1 MAANTA
7 DFTNKSFAL
16 DLGNI
21 RSSLVRMEDSIIFSL
36 IERAQYH
43 VNCSVYSPDSPDLG
57 AFRVHQ
63 LKAAGSNGCF
73 ADWFLYQTECLQA
86 QARRYQHPTEYSFFS
101 PLPEPIMEF
110 NRKRSFSETETDVL
124 APVPQEALINKKLL
138 DVYRTKI
145 VPAFCEAGEDKD
157 IGSTAV
163 QDAHCLQLMSTR
175 IYFGLFVA
183 ESKFQSEKERATAL
197 IKARDVDGLMRFITK
212 EDVEKR
218 NIERV
223 ILKTRTFAQNITSA
237 HSEAPGNTTYKVDAE
252 KVGDVFRDYLM
263 PLTKDVEVAYLLAR
277 LA

>member
-1 MAANTA
+1 
-7 DFTNKSFAL
+7 
-16 DLGNI
+16 
-21 RSSLVRMEDSIIFSL
+21 MEDSIIFSL

-43 VNCSVYSPDSPDLG
+43 VNCSVYAPDSQNLG
-57 AFRVHQ
+57 EFRLHQ
-63 LKAAGSNGCF
+63 LKAAGSNGCYG
-73 ADWFLYQTECLQA
+73 DWFLYQTECLQA

-101 PLPEPIMEF
+101 PLPEPIIGF
-110 NRKRSFSETETDVL
+110 NRKRSFSQTDVL

-145 VPAFCEAGEDKD
+145 VPVLCEAGDD
-157 IGSTAV
+157 NDTGSTAV

-175 IYFGLFVA
+175 IYFGLFAA
-183 ESKFQSEKERATAL
+183 ESKFQSEIERATAL

-237 HSEAPGNTTYKVDAE
+237 NSEVPGNTSYKVDAE
-252 KVGDVFRDYLM
+252 EVGAVFRDYLI
-263 PLTKDVEVAYLLAR
+263 PLTKDVQVAYLLSR